1 MTQQKCNFKEVHGLY
16 FPDSV
21 INYSTSTQDRWIFI
35 ICRYFSLLDIGRC
48 ICKIL
53 SSLSLK
59 LWLCFLSVYVNI
71 YLPILLFYIY
81 DYNASKDWDIEAE
94 APLARRPSQVWA
106 LSPLFRNIDSSPCS
120 RTATRVLYCSLS
132 QLPCFL
138 LVSTGCHGPGEM
150 APGIYAECI
159 DVWIQNKG
167 CDVQE
172 IWTELS
178 CCRNYTWRPARFLI
192 VIPGVIA
199 SFEFYL
205 YRCTV
210 QEHLLN
216 VYDFFSVYAVRHAH
230 FSSRLCR
237 ACVMAPRPFVC
248 IRGFLYGYVS
258 AQRCC

>member
-1 MTQQKCNFKEVHGLY
+1 MQVKIEISRQKPHLLGAPARCERYHPCFA
-16 FPDSV
+16 
-21 INYSTSTQDRWIFI
+21 TSIQ
-35 ICRYFSLLDIGRC
+35 
-48 ICKIL
+48 
-53 SSLSLK
+53 
-59 LWLCFLSVYVNI
+59 
-71 YLPILLFYIY
+71 
-81 DYNASKDWDIEAE
+81 A
-94 APLARRPSQVWA
+94 
-106 LSPLFRNIDSSPCS
+106 
-120 RTATRVLYCSLS
+120 RVLGQRRAC
-132 QLPCFL
+132 CIA
-138 LVSTGCHGPGEM
+138 VSRNFHVSSSFPQCHGPGEM

-205 YRCTV
+205 YHCTV